1 MNQVYL
7 IGAGFTR
14 AVVGE
19 KAPLTHEIMPKLNIS
34 NFPEIRDDFEKA
46 FPDIEQFLS
55 ILDLKYLHF
64 QQINKSFADHINV
77 IRQSIIQQVVELVD
91 INNLNIE
98 KLEKYS
104 LLKRIVTSIPNKSYL
119 LTLNYDCVL
128 DQGLY
133 LSNRWSPIGGYNYT
147 NFPITRNE
155 NISKDQ
161 IIVLKLHG
169 SCNFRDTED
178 DQPYPTIEINNRIFP
193 GINSDVNAGGNPHVL
208 VMSYIKQFH
217 NGIMSLWRE
226 AISVLKEADKLI
238 VIGCSLRE
246 EDTFLRFALYHFGMK
261 EKNGKFFIEIIDN
274 GNSSI
279 IEDKIKKLVA
289 NPDKQKITCFDEGL
303 ESYKI

>member
-14 AVVGE
+14 AVIGE

-34 NFPEIRDDFEKA
+34 KFPEICDDFEKA

-77 IRQSIIQQVVELVD
+77 IRQNIIQQVVELVD

-104 LLKRIVTSIPNKSYL
+104 LLKRFVTSIPNKSYL

-128 DQGLY
+128 DQSLY

-155 NISKDQ
+155 NISKDLMQ
-161 IIVLKLHG
+161 RKISKG
-169 SCNFRDTED
+169 
-178 DQPYPTIEINNRIFP
+178 EITKIFKRI
-193 GINSDVNAGGNPHVL
+193 
-208 VMSYIKQFH
+208 K
-217 NGIMSLWRE
+217 
-226 AISVLKEADKLI
+226 
-238 VIGCSLRE
+238 
-246 EDTFLRFALYHFGMK
+246 
-261 EKNGKFFIEIIDN
+261 
-274 GNSSI
+274 
-279 IEDKIKKLVA
+279 
-289 NPDKQKITCFDEGL
+289 
-303 ESYKI
+303 